1 MFIYMGSY
9 TNILLI
15 NVRINDKYIY
25 NIIFKQ
31 PLKYD
36 NNFKMLANKR
46 THKFIILI
54 SKRDD

>member
-1 MFIYMGSY
+1 MGSY